1 MLYYYILKILISG
14 ENMKFKNI
22 LLILSYLL
30 VVLICITSVSA
41 SLDDNLTADS
51 SGMELGISDESG
63 LNELSL
69 NNNNSI
75 LSASKTIVVDN
86 VGENHNEM
94 NDHTIRNAIQ
104 SANAGDTILID
115 GNEYVH
121 CHIVID
127 KQLTIKSTV
136 GTRISSCSN
145 MGNADS
151 GHQGMFYLTSKAS
164 GTVIEGFN
172 FNNDDGILYDS
183 EGYAILI
190 RGASNVI
197 IRNCTFSNGGYGD
210 SIRAE
215 NANNILIQNVNIS
228 DARYGVNI
236 INSSKATVSFNNIK
250 YCNIAGVE
258 IAGTSSNPTIINNN
272 ITNNNFGVELTS
284 SDNINILSNY
294 IGYNNK
300 YGVYVNCYVKK
311 VIINGNYFRLN
322 ELAEVF
328 NSIDAKNIWVE
339 GGEKLEVINNNY
351 MVGHDQRAVYRTDES
366 NFGVFLGYV
375 FEVNENVACPVIHYT
390 YGRTQWSDSG
400 YYYLMLSN
408 ITQVKKGIYSIS
420 IVDANGN
427 IAKELGSVPVIFYLN
442 KVGTKANPQEG
453 DVYRTVIMQ
462 NGTATARFYQ
472 DEFNETGNVITAVF
486 PTDGANFDD
495 KVSKTFAVDDAY
507 IPGTPT
513 NTTLTV
519 SNLNTYPKSNEY
531 LIATLKDNL
540 GNPINGEQVV
550 FTINSKS
557 YTVNTDANG
566 QAKQKI
572 YETKEGTFTVNINYA
587 GDDVDYL
594 ASSAQAKVVVKKIS
608 SKIISSNLNMIPK
621 MAEYY
626 SITLKDASGNAIGNQ
641 KVTFKVNGKT
651 YTKKTNSKGVAKV
664 KLKFNKNKK
673 TYKITIK
680 FTGSNK
686 YKAASKTNTIK
697 VKYSSKTAKITAPSV
712 TITPKTSKTY
722 TVTLKDS
729 NGKAIVKQKL
739 TINVN
744 GKTYTKMTNSKGQT
758 SVKVKFSS
766 EKTYKVSV
774 KYAGSKIYKKASA
787 TGKIKVAKTTTSIT
801 APTISNVP
809 IDSKNYT
816 VTLKAN
822 NKALSKQK
830 LTITLNGKTYTKTTD
845 SKGQVSISISLSDE
859 KTYSV
864 TVNYKGTT
872 IYKASKATGK
882 IIISKL
888 DADLGVYNRT
898 FSKDSP
904 IDYKITLK
912 DESGNAIGGQE
923 IKYAI
928 DGANFTQL
936 TDENGQ
942 IKLDFTNKSGDSF
955 EITASYDGNYKYN
968 SASKTA
974 RITIVN
980 ETGVIFVDS
989 DLPNSEIQDIL
1000 DSALN
1005 ESNIEFLGDYYFDI
1019 ALSINKPLNIYSN
1032 DRTILNA
1039 KADNPTLL
1047 INSDDVNV
1055 TNFVISGNSGDAVVI
1070 NNADNIVLFNNSIT
1084 NNLDESKIPS
1094 YVDGSLMIPGYG
1106 VSISNS
1112 TNVKVYQNNIEA
1124 FESGIFAEYSS
1135 DIVIDDNVIT
1145 ENNYGIK
1152 YGFGVANTQITNNEI
1167 RFSVGLIIMTV
1178 PEGPTGYGIYLNNSA
1193 VNVTINKN
1201 HIYSNFIGISLD
1213 ANYSTG
1219 IVITQNTITDQVLEG
1234 IRFNAGYDLA
1244 ENAVEPHVTDNAIY
1258 RNARGPSMM
1267 ILGEMSANP
1276 AGIYGP
1282 GEWNASLKLKIE
1294 PNWYG
1299 TNQIVT
1305 WDNDTGYVGYG
1316 TMCPRINTSE
1326 IKFNN
1331 ITFNNGSYE
1340 IVFYKNGI
1348 HDSNLPEFDLFATL
1362 NWGSNKAVEVNFNVV
1377 DGVGSFSFN
1386 SSDYN
1391 ATNNTISITVATLI
1405 ESTSRVPKI
1414 IYYYEVPQSEIPA

>member
-1 MLYYYILKILISG
+1 
-14 ENMKFKNI
+14 MKFKNI

-30 VVLICITSVSA
+30 VALICITSVSA

-51 SGMELGISDESG
+51 SSMELGISDESD

-69 NNNNSI
+69 NNNSI

-94 NDHTIRNAIQ
+94 NEHTIRNAIQ
-104 SANAGDTILID
+104 SASAGDTIVIE
-115 GNEYVH
+115 GSEYVH

-145 MGNADS
+145 NGAADS

-183 EGYAILI
+183 DGYGILI

-210 SIRAE
+210 AIRAE
-215 NANNILIQNVNIS
+215 NANNLIIQNVNIS

-236 INSSKATVSFNNIK
+236 VNSSKATVSYNNIK
-250 YCNIAGVE
+250 NCNVAGVE

-272 ITNNNFGVELTS
+272 ITHNDFGVELTS

-390 YGRTQWSDSG
+390 YDTYGRTQWSDAG

-453 DVYRTVIMQ
+453 DIYRTVIMQ

-486 PTDGANFDD
+486 PTDGVNFDD

-540 GNPINGEQVV
+540 GNPVNGEAVV
-550 FTINSKS
+550 FTFNSKS

-572 YETKEGTFTVNINYA
+572 YETKKGTFTVNINYA

-608 SKIISSNLNMIPK
+608 SKIVSSNLNMIPK

-626 SITLKDASGNAIGNQ
+626 SITLKDASGNAISNQ
-641 KVTFKVNGKT
+641 KVTFKVNGKI
-651 YTKKTNSKGVAKV
+651 YTKKTNSQGVVKV
-664 KLKFNKNKK
+664 KLKFNENKK
-673 TYKITIK
+673 AYKITIK
-680 FTGSNK
+680 FAGSNK

-729 NGKAIVKQKL
+729 NGKAISKQKL
-739 TINVN
+739 TIKVN
-744 GKTYTKMTNSKGQT
+744 GKTYTKKTNSKGQA

-766 EKTYKVSV
+766 EKTYKVNV

-787 TGKIKVAKTTTSIT
+787 TGKIKVAKTATVIT

-830 LTITLNGKTYTKTTD
+830 ITLTVDGKTYTKTTD
-845 SKGQVSISISLSDE
+845 SNGQASISVSFSDE

-888 DADLGVYNRT
+888 DVDLGVYDRT

-912 DESGNAIGGQE
+912 DESGNAIEGQQ

-928 DGANFTQL
+928 EGDNFTQL
-936 TDENGQ
+936 SDENGQ
-942 IKLDFTNKSGDSF
+942 IKLDFTNKTGDSF
-955 EITASYDGNYKYN
+955 QITASYDGNYKYN

-974 RITIVN
+974 KITIVN

-1005 ESNIEFLGDYYFDI
+1005 ESNIKFLGDYYFGI
-1019 ALSINKPLNIYSN
+1019 ALNINKPMNIYSK
-1032 DRTILNA
+1032 DKTILNA
-1039 KADNPTLL
+1039 KADNPTLA
-1047 INSDDVNV
+1047 INSNDVNI
-1055 TNFVISGNSGDAVVI
+1055 TNFIIAGNSGDAVVI

-1084 NNLDESKIPS
+1084 NNLDEDKIPS
-1094 YVDGSLMIPGYG
+1094 YVDESLMIHGYG
-1106 VSISNS
+1106 VKIINS
-1112 TNVKVYQNNIEA
+1112 TNINVYQNNIEA

-1135 DIVIDDNVIT
+1135 DIIIDDNVIT
-1145 ENNYGIK
+1145 ENNYGVK
-1152 YGFGVANTQITNNEI
+1152 YGFGVANTQIINNEI
-1167 RFSVGLIIMTV
+1167 RFCVGLIIMTV

-1326 IKFNN
+1326 IKFNE
-1331 ITFNNGSYE
+1331 ITYNNGSYE
-1340 IVFYKNGI
+1340 VVFYKNGI
-1348 HDSNLPEFDLFATL
+1348 QASNLPEFDLFATL
-1362 NWGSNKAVEVNFNVV
+1362 NWGSNNAVEVNFKVIN
-1377 DGVGSFSFN
+1377 GVGSFTFN

-1405 ESTSRVPKI
+1405 ESTSRVPNI
-1414 IYYYEVPQSEIPA
+1414 IYYYEVPESEIPV